1 MCPIF
6 DYTIRPVLFIRLL
19 TYKKFTKCFNLKCE
33 QNIYNRFFT
42 GISDANNFF
51 IEGSSEMC
59 LYLNSYLNLKLK
71 LEFLIRNLIFNFIN
85 NKIAC
90 LIECYKSI
98 SNDLK
103 VESIN
108 NLLSLY
114 KNHIFDY
121 IIN

>member
-1 MCPIF
+1 MCH
-6 DYTIRPVLFIRLL
+6 
-19 TYKKFTKCFNLKCE
+19 
-33 QNIYNRFFT
+33 
-42 GISDANNFF
+42 
-51 IEGSSEMC
+51 
-59 LYLNSYLNLKLK
+59 YLNSYLNLKLK

-90 LIECYKSI
+90 LIEFYKSI
-98 SNDLK
+98 SNDVK